1 MKQHVITISCLALLL
16 TGCVQAP
23 VFTNDDHAFVKSSYP
38 IINVNG
44 NAIEPSYQVDL
55 TPGENSVIITYL
67 TYRYD
72 YDCTFKWNVDANTVY
87 EVVDQENRHPL
98 TLYRWIRRNS
108 LWAARLD
115 PVDPVECIKT
125 PRK

>member
-1 MKQHVITISCLALLL
+1 MKQRLFTIPFVLLFFA
-16 TGCVQAP
+16 GCVQAP
-23 VFTNDDHAFVKSSYP
+23 AFKDDSHAFIKSNYP
-38 IINVNG
+38 IISVNDQQ
-44 NAIEPSYQVDL
+44 IEPSYKIDL
-55 TPGENSVIITYL
+55 KPGENTVIITYL

-87 EVVDQENRHPL
+87 EVVDQENSYPL

-108 LWAARLD
+108 FWAARLD
-115 PVDPVECIKT
+115 PVDPLDCTTE

>member
-1 MKQHVITISCLALLL
+1 MKQRVITICSLALII
-16 TGCVQAP
+16 TGCVQSP
-23 VFTNDDHAFVKSSYP
+23 VFTSDDHSYIKSSYP

-55 TPGENSVIITYL
+55 NPGENSLIITYL

-72 YDCTFKWNVDANTVY
+72 YACTFKWNVDANTVY
-87 EVVDQENRHPL
+87 EVVDQENRYPL

-108 LWAARLD
+108 LWAVRLD
-115 PVDPVECIKT
+115 PVDPLECIEK

>member
-1 MKQHVITISCLALLL
+1 MKQCTFIISALALLL
-16 TGCVQAP
+16 TGCVQSP
-23 VFTNDDHAFVKSSYP
+23 VFNSNDHSFIKSSYP
-38 IINVNG
+38 VISVNG
-44 NAIEPSYQVDL
+44 NSIEPSYKVDL

-72 YDCTFKWNVDANTVY
+72 YACTFKWNVDANTVY
-87 EVVDQENRHPL
+87 EVVDQENRYPL

-115 PVDPVECIKT
+115 PVDPLECIEK